1 MCPEDPESSP
11 PPSEPNQDSPPAD
24 QTAPAPLPPESRPQP
39 VSLLRSLLSRERPAP
54 DSNPIPEQG
63 RATSDADSGGTA
75 GSAED

>member
-24 QTAPAPLPPESRPQP
+24 QTAPAPLPPESRPEP
-39 VSLLRSLLSRERPAP
+39 VALLKGERPAP
-54 DSNPIPEQG
+54 DTPPIPEQG
-63 RATSDADSGGTA
+63 GATSDADSGGTA